1 VLLLAVATP
10 MPNGAPPLDLP
21 ANWIQATPVPGTTEV
36 GLWSRD
42 GTPPGDY
49 PVRVVYTVQ
58 GASAGSYTDVVARL
72 SKIMTCK
79 SSNPIVAQMLPMV
92 GCAIVDREEQ
102 CDGHPAHRY
111 IRTPLLGHQ
120 ERIAITEVIVPWGAG
135 FMSVEY
141 DRPASE
147 LSLDSAGRERTDPV
161 LDAMRKWCE
170 AAALSSPVPAPS
182 P

>member
-1 VLLLAVATP
+1 
-10 MPNGAPPLDLP
+10 
-21 ANWIQATPVPGTTEV
+21 
-36 GLWSRD
+36 
-42 GTPPGDY
+42 
-49 PVRVVYTVQ
+49 
-58 GASAGSYTDVVARL
+58 
-72 SKIMTCK
+72 
-79 SSNPIVAQMLPMV
+79 MV

>member
-1 VLLLAVATP
+1 
-10 MPNGAPPLDLP
+10 M
-21 ANWIQATPVPGTTEV
+21 PGTTEV

-92 GCAIVDREEQ
+92 GCAIVDREEGLCPALLMTLPRVLPQ
-102 CDGHPAHRY
+102 EFVQVDVAAIEGLAIMRLCDRFFM
-111 IRTPLLGHQ
+111 
-120 ERIAITEVIVPWGAG
+120 PWGKPHPG
-135 FMSVEY
+135 FGIAEM
-141 DRPASE
+141 
-147 LSLDSAGRERTDPV
+147 
-161 LDAMRKWCE
+161 
-170 AAALSSPVPAPS
+170 AARNLAFGKGGATALAVISQ
-182 P
+182 